1 MLPIEEW
8 FRKPINRT
16 EKKVNVNARSHAAA
30 VHEVKPSA
38 VKTAKPIETKEPLP
52 DESIQDIQQ
61 IKVIQDT
68 EEIRPRENEENIV
81 TEESEDEVLTKDVTD
96 QIGSD
101 VKDMLDMGKEDILL
115 AQIDEF
121 REKAKQLQKL
131 MSARENRAKDLES
144 KVYAKQQQEKEL
156 DKVILHR
163 QQEADR
169 IMGQVSN
176 WMDDMADALKSDVKA
191 MTDPLMDKMDRMA
204 SSTASKMD
212 NLSGEV
218 TDKLD
223 RMSGSLNTKMDDMSG
238 SLNRQMS
245 DINVNVTS
253 NVEEMSQTLTRDLQN
268 LSETVSRELSQ
279 SGENT
284 KQVMEEATKTMID
297 QNTKSLEGL
306 KEQLDQLTS
315 MKSDLSEKIHTEDV
329 KCFRNIRATM
339 DEQSKTQLE
348 EDEKK
353 HKQVQ
358 ERFEILENRV
368 ALQSKH
374 MRLLVGI
381 TIVNFIGIIG
391 ILILEM
397 GLF

>member
-16 EKKVNVNARSHAAA
+16 EKKVNVNVHSHAAS

-38 VKTAKPIETKEPLP
+38 VRTATPMETKEPLQ

-68 EEIRPRENEENIV
+68 EEIRPQENEGIFV
-81 TEESEDEVLTKDVTD
+81 AEESEDEALTKDVTD

-131 MSARENRAKDLES
+131 MSARENRARDLES
-144 KVYAKQQQEKEL
+144 KVQAKQQQEKEL

-169 IMGQVSN
+169 IMGQVSHQ
-176 WMDDMADALKSDVKA
+176 MDDMAGALKSDVKA
-191 MTDPLMDKMDRMA
+191 MTDPLMDKM
-204 SSTASKMD
+204 
-212 NLSGEV
+212 E
-218 TDKLD
+218 

-245 DINVNVTS
+245 DINVNVAN
-253 NVEEMSQTLTRDLQN
+253 NVEEMSQTLTRDMQN
-268 LSETVSRELSQ
+268 LTQTVSREISQ

-284 KQVMEEATKTMID
+284 KLAVEEATKNMLD

-339 DEQSKTQLE
+339 DEQSRTQLE